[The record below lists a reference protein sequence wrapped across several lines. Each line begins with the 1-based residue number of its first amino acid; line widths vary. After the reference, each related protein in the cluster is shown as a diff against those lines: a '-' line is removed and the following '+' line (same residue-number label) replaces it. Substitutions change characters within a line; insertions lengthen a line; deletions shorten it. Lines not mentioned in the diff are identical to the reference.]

1 MYQIEIAEHAFS
13 EIKKLPQN
21 IRKVIATKIE
31 LLKTFSLSTPNVK
44 MLTGEY
50 KGYFRLRSGDYRI
63 LFKVEQLRLVIIVV
77 DIFSRGKG
85 Y

>member
-1 MYQIEIAEHAFS
+1 MYQIEISEQAFS
-13 EIKKLPQN
+13 GIEKLPKTIKKL
-21 IRKVIATKIE
+21 IVAKIE

-44 MLTGEY
+44 MLKGEH

-77 DIFSRGKG
+77 DVFSRGKG